1 MMKSELKVDLI
12 TRFFW
17 WCSGAE
23 AHILKDLPTEK
34 NRYVGIGGAILGTW
48 ILATI
53 SGSYAFY
60 ITFKNVF
67 LSVPLGLV
75 WGAIIFNL
83 DRYITSSM
91 KKKSYGFK
99 NYFLHERVFHFA
111 TELLPAIPRIFIAL
125 IIGLTI
131 SKPIELK
138 LFESEIAERIN
149 IRHEKSLN
157 EKRSVLKSY
166 DREITRIKSETEDL
180 KTELNSQWN
189 QKKIALEWYDEEMA
203 SVKADTEHLKDE
215 LNLKWGEITQLRNDF
230 NMEMI
235 GKGSSKSKGYGRIAK
250 ELEGQLRITEK
261 RYADINAE
269 IKSKK
274 AETERLRYEKNNAY
288 QEIRK
293 WYAESE
299 ARINARINEKNEAI
313 EQLRHKKEA
322 RLEKFENRLSD
333 GLLIKINALSD
344 LTATHIPI
352 KWANILIIF
361 LICLIET
368 APVIVK
374 LISDKGPY
382 ETKLECINTSI
393 MIESENKIKDIRL
406 GRVRALKN

>member
-1 MMKSELKVDLI
+1 MKSELKIGLI

-23 AHILKDLPTEK
+23 IHILKELPTEK
-34 NRYVGIGGAILGTW
+34 NKYVGIGGAILGTW

-60 ITFKNVF
+60 ITFKNAF
-67 LSVPLGLV
+67 LAISLGIV

-91 KKKSYGFK
+91 KKKSYNFK
-99 NYFLHERVFHFA
+99 SYFLHERVFHFT
-111 TELLPAIPRIFIAL
+111 TEFLPAIPRIFIAL
-125 IIGLTI
+125 VIGLTV

-149 IRHEKSLN
+149 IRHEKTLN
-157 EKRSVLKSY
+157 EKRMLLKFY
-166 DREITRIKSETEDL
+166 DKEIARIKSEMEDL

-189 QKKIALEWYDEEMA
+189 KEKISLERYDEEIER
-203 SVKADTEHLKDE
+203 VKVETEHLKNE
-215 LNLKWGEITQLRNDF
+215 LNSKWREITQLRNDF

-235 GKGSSKSKGYGRIAK
+235 GKGSSKSRGYGRIAR
-250 ELEGQLRITEK
+250 ELEDQLRMTER
-261 RYADINAE
+261 RYAEINAE

-274 AETERLRYEKNNAY
+274 DETERLRYEKNKAY
-288 QEIRK
+288 QGMRE

-299 ARINARINEKNEAI
+299 ARMNAQIKEKNKEI
-313 EQLRHKKEA
+313 ERVRYKKES
-322 RLEKFENRLSD
+322 RLKKFENGLSD
-333 GLLIKINALSD
+333 GLLIKINALSE
-344 LTATHIPI
+344 LTVRHAPI

-361 LICLIET
+361 LICLLET

-382 ETKLECINTSI
+382 EAKLECINTSI
-393 MIESENKIKDIRL
+393 MIDSEKKIKEIRL
-406 GRVRALKN
+406 GRVMTLKN